1 MPTGPGTV
9 EANRTF
15 AVSNTLAMRTRTSN
29 SVFRLPVASLV
40 LAAMAAAVGLAG
52 TAFLNVSNALPAD
65 ILAALRSIDPNAPP
79 GWSMHVDTQPSGV
92 GRGVQIG
99 LACLFVGGAPAAMVA
114 AALAKLG
121 SRRGDGWKDDW
132 DPVFFAGLIFQLSS
146 LAFTGFLLAMLLWA
160 ALSVSDGIPDA
171 APFGGVLL
179 VSVLCGA
186 WGVHSWRTLQLQV
199 RRASTRSLM

>member
-1 MPTGPGTV
+1 
-9 EANRTF
+9 
-15 AVSNTLAMRTRTSN
+15 
-29 SVFRLPVASLV
+29 
-40 LAAMAAAVGLAG
+40 
-52 TAFLNVSNALPAD
+52 
-65 ILAALRSIDPNAPP
+65 
-79 GWSMHVDTQPSGV
+79 MHVDTQPSGV

-146 LAFTGFLLAMLLWA
+146 LAFTGFLLATLLWA

-199 RRASTRSLM
+199 RRASTRSIL

>member
-1 MPTGPGTV
+1 M
-9 EANRTF
+9 A
-15 AVSNTLAMRTRTSN
+15 S
-29 SVFRLPVASLV
+29 RLR
-40 LAAMAAAVGLAG
+40 GLASA
-52 TAFLNVSNALPAD
+52 TALV
-65 ILAALRSIDPNAPP
+65 
-79 GWSMHVDTQPSGV
+79 W
-92 GRGVQIG
+92 IG
-99 LACLFVGGAPAAMVA
+99 AYICRNWLYHPTAHMNSLYGYW
-114 AALAKLG
+114 AALAKWG

-199 RRASTRSLM
+199 RRASTRSIL